1 MGLFPPAPQGM
12 QAGLKGSV
20 RGPVQSVRLR
30 GLRPGARSNVS
41 LDLDSDRVRAMSDD
55 LPELTRLLSP
65 GAVVTDDGIIEG
77 YLRDRAATVPAGRA
91 RAVVRPRTV
100 AEVSSTLRWASE
112 NSVPVVPRGAGT
124 GLSGG
129 ANAIDG
135 CLMLSLERLTAI
147 REISAR
153 HQYAVVEAGVLN
165 ADLGR
170 AAAAAGMFYPPD
182 PGSFEISTIGG
193 NLATNAGG
201 MRCVKYGVTRDSVL
215 GLEVVLA
222 DGRVIRTGARSIK
235 NVAGLDLTSL
245 FVGSEGTLGVITAA
259 TVRLRPLPETPPAV
273 FVASFPTL
281 PGAGQAVSD
290 IAALAVTPSMLE
302 LIDNASINVI
312 EDYRRMDLDRS
323 AAALIVGQTDGPDA
337 QAEAE
342 RIAAVCERAGA
353 DYVVF
358 TQDPAEADALIA
370 ARRLAGTA
378 LLASGPTVIEDIGV
392 PRSRL
397 AEMLVTIGKI
407 AAEANVR
414 VATVGH
420 AGDGNLH
427 PTLLLDGTDQA
438 TYDHALKV
446 AEAICRAAL
455 AHGGTVTGEHG
466 VGVLKRGWL
475 ADQLD
480 PDVLDVHRRIKAALD
495 PANLLNPGR
504 AW

>member
-1 MGLFPPAPQGM
+1 MAAIDEL
-12 QAGLKGSV
+12 AGEL
-20 RGPVQSVRLR
+20 
-30 GLRPGARSNVS
+30 PGDV
-41 LDLDSDRVRAMSDD
+41 L
-55 LPELTRLLSP
+55 
-65 GAVVTDDGIIEG
+65 VTD
-77 YLRDRAATVPAGRA
+77 
-91 RAVVRPRTV
+91 
-100 AEVSSTLRWASE
+100 AEVMAGYSRDQAALVTAGTPVAVARPVSTDQVATMLRWASRHGIT
-112 NSVPVVPRGAGT
+112 VVPRGAGT

-135 CLMLSLERLTAI
+135 CVVLCLERMTAI
-147 REISAR
+147 REIDAVD
-153 HQYAVVEAGVLN
+153 QLAVVEAGVIN
-165 ADLGR
+165 ADLER
-170 AAAAAGMFYPPD
+170 AARALGMFYAPD

-245 FVGSEGTLGVITAA
+245 FIGSEGTLGVITAA
-259 TVRLRPLPETPPAV
+259 TVRLRPLSASPPAV

-281 PGAGQAVSD
+281 PEAGQAVAN
-290 IAALAVTPSMLE
+290 IAAMAVTPSMLE
-302 LIDNASINVI
+302 LMDNATINLI

-323 AAALIVGQTDGPDA
+323 AAALLVGQADGPDA
-337 QAEAE
+337 RVEAE
-342 RIAAVCERAGA
+342 RIAAVCEAAGA

-358 TQDPAEADALIA
+358 TQDPSEADALIA

-397 AEMLVTIGKI
+397 AEMLQRI
-407 AAEANVR
+407 AEIAGEANIR

-438 TYDHALKV
+438 TYDHALEV

-455 AHGGTVTGEHG
+455 GYGGTVTGEHG

-475 ADQLD
+475 ASQLD
-480 PDVLDVHRRIKAALD
+480 ENVLDVHRRVKAALD
-495 PANLLNPGR
+495 PDGLLNPGR
-504 AW
+504 GW